1 MDYTRDEYFLH
12 FTGNKAEKLSCQFPV
27 PIPLTTSDG
36 GKKAKWEIAPM
47 EISLTADW
55 NTFDPKEDY
64 FRFHMEGVGDYT
76 EVLPVP
82 AKHLNDN
89 AKFAKA
95 MTDQK
100 SKSDNIKRLVTFAHT
115 PNTGMI
121 TLKISEPALSVSLSP
136 ELANKFSVPI
146 PPGATESPRYRVPL
160 NEDSVTLSWTVDY
173 YQNRRLIYIL
183 CDQAPYQMIAN
194 AAYPILSAFPIGGSY
209 VYKEWCQHIYYQNH
223 YQTLDCGKILN
234 GMNIWL
240 ADKKMKP
247 LKAVF
252 DHAYCLVHLRR
263 KKPYK

>member
-1 MDYTRDEYFLH
+1 MDYTRDEYFLY
-12 FTGNKAEKLSCQFPV
+12 FTGNKAGKLTCQFPV

-64 FRFHMEGVGDYT
+64 FRLHMDGDDDYT

-82 AKHLNDN
+82 AKHLNNDLE
-89 AKFAKA
+89 FSKA
-95 MTDQK
+95 MNDERNK
-100 SKSDNIKRLVTFAHT
+100 HDNIKKWITFGHVAGT
-115 PNTGMI
+115 V
-121 TLKISEPALSVSLSP
+121 TLKILEPTLSVSLSP
-136 ELANKFSVPI
+136 ALAKKFNVPI
-146 PPGATESPRYRVPL
+146 VPGATESPRYRVPT
-160 NEDSVTLSWTVDY
+160 NENNITHIWEVDY
-173 YQNRRLIYIL
+173 YQDRRLIYIL

-194 AAYPILSAFPIGGSY
+194 AAYPILSSFPIGGTY
-209 VYKEWCQHIYYQNH
+209 AYKEWCQHIYYQNH
-223 YQTLDCGKILN
+223 YQTLDCGKMLN

-240 ADKKMKP
+240 ADEKMKP

-263 KKPYK
+263 